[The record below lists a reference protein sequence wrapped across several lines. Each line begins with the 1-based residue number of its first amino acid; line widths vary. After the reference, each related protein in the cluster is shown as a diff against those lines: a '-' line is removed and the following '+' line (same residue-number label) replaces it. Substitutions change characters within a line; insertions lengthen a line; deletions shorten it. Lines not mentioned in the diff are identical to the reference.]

1 LAPVKLLRMS
11 EVERITEEYA
21 RRKREL
27 PTDFYSPAL
36 PVNLFHR
43 QTRERAVLSMLSRQ
57 RALPLG
63 DKRILDVGCGTG
75 QWLVDFETW
84 GASRGNLAGIDLL
97 PERVAASCA
106 RLAPL
111 RNDDGTIVAAGAD
124 IREGNAAE
132 LPWRDREFDLV
143 FHSMMFSS
151 ILDASMRRE
160 VALEMIRVLAPGG
173 IILWYDFFVDNPRNP
188 NVRGVGADEVHA
200 LFPGFTMRARRI
212 TLLPPLARR
221 LVPVSRLAAEV
232 LTALR
237 LLNTHLLIALRR
249 PGDG

>member
-1 LAPVKLLRMS
+1 MS

-43 QTRERAVLSMLSRQ
+43 HTRERAVLSMLSRQ
-57 RALPLG
+57 QVLPLA

-84 GASRGNLAGIDLL
+84 GASRRNLAGIDLL
-97 PERVAASCA
+97 PERVAASRT

-111 RNDDGTIVAAGAD
+111 RHDDGTTVAAGAD
-124 IREGNAAE
+124 VREGNAAE
-132 LPWRDREFDLV
+132 LPWGDQAFDIV

-151 ILDASMRRE
+151 ILDASMRHE
-160 VALEMIRVLAPGG
+160 VAREMVRVLAPGG
-173 IILWYDFFVDNPRNP
+173 IVLWYDFFVDNPRNP
-188 NVRGVGADEVHA
+188 NVRGVRAEEVRA
-200 LFPGFTMRARRI
+200 LFPGFTMRGRRI

-221 LVPVSRLAAEV
+221 LVPVSRLAAE
-232 LTALR
+232 LLSEIR